1 METTPNTLLTPYA
14 PTETADL
21 YPESDGKPVAETDLH
36 IDEIYRMRQ
45 IFRAYFAEI
54 PDVYVSGNIMM
65 YYEDSRPPKAV
76 SPDLLVTFGLGKK
89 PRRTY
94 KIWEEGKPPD
104 FVVEFSSKGTVQ
116 TDLVRKKELYAELGI
131 PEYFLCDVDRRYLPS
146 PLMGFRLVD
155 GEYVEIPPLA
165 DGGIPSKVLG
175 VNFHLLAD
183 SFGIYDPKAE
193 QWLQTPAEAANE
205 RAERANERAEQ
216 AEAEI
221 ARLQAELDRLK
232 EGS

>member
-1 METTPNTLLTPYA
+1 METAPNTLLTPYA

-21 YPESDGKPVAETDLH
+21 YPETDGKPVAETDLH
-36 IDEIYRMRQ
+36 IDEIFRMRQ
-45 IFRAYFAEI
+45 IFRSYFAGM

-76 SPDLLVTFGLGKK
+76 SPDLLVTFGIGKK

-116 TDLVRKKELYAELGI
+116 TDLVRKRELYAALGI

-146 PLMGFRLVD
+146 PLIGLRLVD
-155 GEYVEIPPLA
+155 GEYVEIAPNA
-165 DGGIPSKVLG
+165 DGGISSEVLG
-175 VNFHLLAD
+175 LDFHVLAD
-183 SFGIYDPKAE
+183 GFGIYDPSAGK
-193 QWLQTPAEAANE
+193 WLQTP
-205 RAERANERAEQ
+205 RRGGR
-216 AEAEI
+216 
-221 ARLQAELDRLK
+221 RTR
-232 EGS
+232 

>member
-1 METTPNTLLTPYA
+1 
-14 PTETADL
+14 
-21 YPESDGKPVAETDLH
+21 
-36 IDEIYRMRQ
+36 MRQ
-45 IFRAYFAEI
+45 IFRAYFAEM

-76 SPDLLVTFGLGKK
+76 SPDLLVTFGIGKK

-116 TDLVRKKELYAELGI
+116 TDLVRKKELYAALGI

-146 PLMGFRLVD
+146 PLIGFRLVD
-155 GEYVEIPPLA
+155 GEYVEIALNA
-165 DGGIPSKVLG
+165 EGGISSEILG
-175 VNFHLLAD
+175 LDFHLLAD
-183 SFGIYDPKAE
+183 DFGIYDPGARK
-193 QWLQTPAEAANE
+193 WLQPPEEVADS
-205 RAERANERAEQ
+205 RAERANERAER

-232 EGS
+232 ERS

>member
-1 METTPNTLLTPYA
+1 METSPNALSLPYA

-36 IDEIYRMRQ
+36 IDGIFRMRQ
-45 IFRAYFAEI
+45 IIRAYYAEM
-54 PDVYVSGNIMM
+54 PDVYISGNIMM

-76 SPDLLVTFGLGKK
+76 SPDLLVTFGIGKK

-116 TDLVRKKELYAELGI
+116 TDLVRKKKLYAELGI

-155 GEYVEIPPLA
+155 GAYVEISPNA
-165 DGGIPSKVLG
+165 EGGIPSQTLG
-175 VNFHLLAD
+175 LDFHLLAD
-183 SFGIYDPKAE
+183 SFGIYDPSVGE
-193 QWLQTPAEAANE
+193 WLQTPAEAAE
-205 RAERANERAEQ
+205 TRAERAE
-216 AEAEI
+216 AEA
-221 ARLQAELDRLK
+221 ARLREELARLK
-232 EGS
+232 EDK